1 MKQLLAISLLT
12 LLAGPAAAIDERSPE
27 QIVHDREAV
36 TRYYLAAAE
45 AEGDVLSDAY
55 LLKLLAL
62 SSGDP
67 ETRALPDPALM
78 ARVDLAQAQ
87 LAARV
92 RAARNQDPVL
102 LVSELRCQPT
112 VRLQAACD
120 EDLARLAELAGDNGY
135 HHFVL
140 MGHAWMREDAEGF
153 LHHARLAAEAP
164 EYRHD
169 FEVVFRSVHQRLR
182 KAPDHLVPRPEGE
195 DDTVPLAGLT
205 AMGIAA
211 AFALPAYQN
220 YVQPC
225 RESEGELRAYCL
237 AIADRLLEESAVG
250 IDIAIAHAIYE
261 ALGETERQATA
272 QAQRD
277 RFQWQLQAAA
287 SMEERFD
294 RRQWQAYFDAYAE
307 GGEKA
312 ALAYATEALGV
323 PLDPPAGWSPREPL

>member
-1 MKQLLAISLLT
+1 MKQLLAIWLLT
-12 LLAGPAAAIDERSPE
+12 LLAGPAAANDERSLE
-27 QIVHDREAV
+27 QVVRGQEAV

-62 SSGDP
+62 TSGDP
-67 ETRALPDPALM
+67 EIKALLDPALM
-78 ARVDLAQAQ
+78 VRVDLVRAQ

-92 RAARNQDPVL
+92 QAARNTDAVL
-102 LVSELRCQPT
+102 LSSELRCQPS
-112 VRLQAACD
+112 VRLQAACG

-140 MGHAWMREDAEGF
+140 MGHAWAREDAEGF
-153 LHHARLAAEAP
+153 LRHARLAAQAP
-164 EYRHD
+164 DFRHD
-169 FEVVFRSVHQRLR
+169 IEVVFRSVHQRLR
-182 KAPDHLVPRPEGE
+182 QAPDDLMPRPEGE
-195 DDTVPLAGLT
+195 DDTVPAAGLV

-225 RESEGELRAYCL
+225 RESEGELRAHCL
-237 AIADRLLEESAVG
+237 AIADRLLEESAIG
-250 IDIAIAHAIYE
+250 IDIFIAHAIYE
-261 ALGETERQATA
+261 ALGETERQSAA
-272 QAQRD
+272 QVLRD
-277 RFQWQLQAAA
+277 RLRWQQQAMAP
-287 SMEERFD
+287 MEERFD

-312 ALAYATEALGV
+312 AFAYAAEALGV
-323 PLDPPAGWSPREPL
+323 PLDPPPGWSPESPM

>member
-27 QIVHDREAV
+27 QIVHGREAV

-45 AEGDVLSDAY
+45 AGGDVLSDAY
-55 LLKLLAL
+55 LLKALAL

-67 ETRALPDPALM
+67 EIRARLDLALM
-78 ARVDLAQAQ
+78 ARVDLVRAQ
-87 LAARV
+87 LSARV
-92 RAARNQDPVL
+92 QAARNNDPVL
-102 LVSELRCQPT
+102 VSSELRCQPS
-112 VRLQAACD
+112 VRLQAACS

-140 MGHAWMREDAEGF
+140 MGHAWVREDAEGV
-153 LHHARLAAEAP
+153 LRHARLAAQAP
-164 EYRHD
+164 DFRHD
-169 FEVVFRSVHQRLR
+169 IGVVFRSVHQRLR
-182 KAPDHLVPRPEGE
+182 QAPDDLMPRPEGV
-195 DDTVPLAGLT
+195 DDTAPAAGLA

-250 IDIAIAHAIYE
+250 IDIAIAHAIYG
-261 ALGETERQATA
+261 ALGETERQAA
-272 QAQRD
+272 SQVLRD
-277 RFQWQLQAAA
+277 RLRWQMQAAA

-323 PLDPPAGWSPREPL
+323 PLDPPPGWSPESPL